1 MTKRLG
7 SHLIALAVV
16 MWCVGSSAAN
26 GGLFHRGGGSCGS
39 SGGSGGSGGGG
50 SWGGGLFRG
59 GSWGSSGGY
68 GSCGS
73 CGGSY
78 SSCGDSTNCGCSDT
92 SSSGCSGCTGCG
104 DAVQHQSNYGSTDE
118 YAPQRA
124 PEAPQMNPQNDERH
138 YSERSDSSNSNY
150 DRDRD
155 AKKTERDSSYLNS
168 SKSPSSDKSLP

>member
-1 MTKRLG
+1 MMKRLG
-7 SHLIALAVV
+7 CHLIALAVV
-16 MWCVGSSAAN
+16 MWFVGSVADA
-26 GGLFHRGGGSCGS
+26 GLFHRGGGGSCGS
-39 SGGSGGSGGGG
+39 YGGSGGSWGGG

-59 GSWGSSGGY
+59 GSGSCGSSGGY

-78 SSCGDSTNCGCSDT
+78 SNCGCGDSA
-92 SSSGCSGCTGCG
+92 SSGTECTSCG
-104 DAVQHQSNYGSTDE
+104 DAVRHEAGYGSTEE

-124 PEAPQMNPQNDERH
+124 PEAPQMNSQSDERH

-155 AKKTERDSSYLNS
+155 AKKSERDSSYLNS
-168 SKSPSSDKSLP
+168 SKSSSSDKSLP